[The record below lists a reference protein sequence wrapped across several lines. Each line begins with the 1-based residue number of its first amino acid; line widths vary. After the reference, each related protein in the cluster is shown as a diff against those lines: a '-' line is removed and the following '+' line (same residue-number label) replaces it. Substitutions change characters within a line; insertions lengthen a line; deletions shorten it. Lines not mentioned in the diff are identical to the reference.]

1 MLKGKN
7 STIDKWGTE
16 EDNTVGDI
24 YSKIPHTHFLN
35 SLQRLK

>member
-16 EDNTVGDI
+16 EDDTVGD
-24 YSKIPHTHFLN
+24 YNPKLLTHIF
-35 SLQRLK
+35 